1 MSKDLAEELH
11 FQTLTRTS
19 DPWKTVSS
27 IIMTVVDEAYFEAG
41 SDGLTFRSMDPSHIA
56 LVDLNW
62 PGSDFDEYKCPST
75 IKFGFRITE
84 FAKLAKRMNPNDSM
98 EVAIKDNSL
107 CIRSTGSYARSYKM
121 NLIESSGSNTSPLP
135 QLSFDSKM
143 DISISAFDK
152 ILSDIQVISDN
163 ITMETVAGT
172 DGAKFSGRR
181 DNADAMVK
189 VGNNDFDNKSRNN
202 NNNIIG
208 NPIIDLRV
216 NENSKSSYN
225 IDYISKV
232 VKAISSISDGYM
244 TLEFSSKKPLRLG
257 FVIQGTLKA
266 QFFLAPRADN

>member
-143 DISISAFDK
+143 VISISAFDK

-163 ITMETVAGT
+163 ITIETVAGT
-172 DGAKFSGRR
+172 AATKFSGSS
-181 DNADAMVK
+181 DNCNAMVK
-189 VGNNDFDNKSRNN
+189 VDNDNNKSNN
-202 NNNIIG
+202 LAG
-208 NPIIDLRV
+208 SLLKQLTV
-216 NENSKSSYN
+216 KENSKSYYN
-225 IDYISKV
+225 IEYISKI
-232 VKAISSISDGYM
+232 VKAISSVSDDNM
-244 TLEFSSKKPLRLG
+244 TLEFSSKKPLRLE
-257 FVIQGTLKA
+257 FVIQGALKT
-266 QFFLAPRADN
+266 QFFL